1 MDSSRRLSLIVGA
14 FVLLSLFLLA
24 AILLTFSSEQ
34 GLFRP
39 RYRLT
44 AYFENVQGLTG
55 GAPVRLAGRD
65 VGTVEDVS
73 FAPLEGNLPPIRVEL
88 DIDRSVQERIRSDS
102 RASIG
107 TIGLLGDKY
116 VEVSMGTPLGRPLT
130 NGSEIATQNPLDL
143 TQAAER
149 GTQAI
154 DNIARLAEN
163 VNEAIDQFQSQM
175 GTARIVESLA
185 GIHTI
190 IEEVRTG
197 EGLLHSLI
205 YDSYEGSGVESI
217 ERSLATFEGILEEV
231 ARGDGL
237 LHSLIY
243 DPKDKQD
250 FLTEARVA
258 SQRLGSILE
267 KIDTGTGSMGLL
279 VNDPALYEDLREL
292 IGGAKESFVVRSLI
306 KLSTDEDD

>member
-1 MDSSRRLSLIVGA
+1 MVGSFVMLSL
-14 FVLLSLFLLA
+14 LLLA
-24 AILLTFSSEQ
+24 VILLTFSSEQ

-39 RYRLT
+39 RYRLI

-65 VGTVEDVS
+65 VGTVESVS

-88 DIDRSVQERIRSDS
+88 DVDRSVQERIRSDS
-102 RASIG
+102 SASIG

-116 VEVSMGTPLGRPLT
+116 VEVSMGTPLGRALT
-130 NGSEIATQNPLDL
+130 NGAEIPTQSPLDL

-163 VNEAIDQFQSQM
+163 VNEAVTQFQGHM
-175 GTARIVESLA
+175 GTARIVDSLA
-185 GIHTI
+185 AIHAI

-205 YDSYEGSGVESI
+205 YDSYQGSGVESI
-217 ERSLATFEGILEEV
+217 ERSLATFEGILEEI

-243 DPKDKQD
+243 DSKEDQQ
-250 FLTEARVA
+250 FLAETTAA
-258 SQRLGSILE
+258 SVRLNSILD
-267 KIDTGTGSMGLL
+267 KIDNGSGSMGLF
-279 VNDPALYEDLREL
+279 VNDPALYEDLRAL
-292 IGGAKESFVVRSLI
+292 IGGAKDSFVVRSLI
-306 KLSTDEDD
+306 KLSTDEDE